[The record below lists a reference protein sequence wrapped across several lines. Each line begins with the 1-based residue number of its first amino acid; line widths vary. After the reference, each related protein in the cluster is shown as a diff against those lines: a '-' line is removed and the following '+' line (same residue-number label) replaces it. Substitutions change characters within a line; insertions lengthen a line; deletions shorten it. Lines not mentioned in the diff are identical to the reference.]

1 MDMQDRLSTYP
12 ARCKIGEDEQWTF
25 PATGQVTSF
34 PIVRKR
40 LIPGRLQNTIHT
52 TFGTQFPFL
61 ELVVILFLFSMQK
74 NYKWKTTDLPSNQP
88 GDSLFIFNAEE
99 LEIKDDGPFEQRAR

>member
-40 LIPGRLQNTIHT
+40 
-52 TFGTQFPFL
+52 F
-61 ELVVILFLFSMQK
+61 
-74 NYKWKTTDLPSNQP
+74 
-88 GDSLFIFNAEE
+88 DSW
-99 LEIKDDGPFEQRAR
+99 